1 MSAGPVIVVERLS
14 KHYGAR
20 AAVRDLSFQIMNREV
35 VGFLGPN
42 GAGKTTTLRMIAG
55 FLGPSAGYVSVG
67 GVDVAEQ
74 PLDARRKLGYM
85 PEQCP
90 LYPEMRVLEY
100 LRFRAALK
108 GVSRSKRNACV
119 GRALELAQLTD
130 RQDSII
136 GHLSKGYKQRVGL
149 ADALVA
155 VPAVLILDEP
165 TSGLDPN
172 QIRDVRQV
180 IATLKQEHT
189 VLLSTHILR
198 EVEASC
204 DRVLVIHQGRLVAD
218 TTLLEL
224 ALQRQV
230 QTFELLVQCSGAVP
244 ERLSRAAVS
253 REVLP
258 GERERWVVDPSS
270 EAAQAVGLSAIDV
283 WVERLVTAGVR
294 ILGVSSLGSSLE
306 EVFAALTQDAEP
318 RRVEGDDIQ
327 RAG

>member
-20 AAVRDLSFQIMNREV
+20 AAVREVSFRINSREV

-55 FLGPSAGYVSVG
+55 YLGPTAGYVSVG
-67 GVDVAEQ
+67 GVDVLEQ
-74 PLDARRKLGYM
+74 PIEARRKLGYM

-90 LYPEMRVLEY
+90 LYPEMRVSEY

-108 GVSRSKRNACV
+108 GVDRAKRRSFV
-119 GRALELAQLTD
+119 GRALELAQLTE
-130 RQDSII
+130 RADSII

-149 ADALVA
+149 ADALLA
-155 VPAVLILDEP
+155 QPAVLILDEP

-198 EVEASC
+198 EVEATC

-218 TTLLEL
+218 NTMAEL
-224 ALQRQV
+224 SLRRQT
-230 QTFELLVQCSGAVP
+230 QTFELVVRSVGHTLDA
-244 ERLSRAAVS
+244 
-253 REVLP
+253 EVLALVKAREP
-258 GERERWVVDPSS
+258 LPDERERWLIEPSKTG
-270 EAAQAVGLSAIDV
+270 ARGKGLDTIDA
-283 WVERLVTAGVR
+283 WVESLVKANVR
-294 ILGVSSLGSSLE
+294 VFSVGALGSPLE
-306 EVFAALTQDAEP
+306 EAFAALTKDTES
-318 RRVEGDDIQ
+318 REGELS
-327 RAG
+327 

>member
-20 AAVRDLSFQIMNREV
+20 AAVRDVSFRINHREV

-55 FLGPSAGYVSVG
+55 YLGPTAGYVTVG
-67 GVDVAEQ
+67 GVDVLEQ
-74 PLDARRKLGYM
+74 PLEARRKLGYM

-90 LYPEMRVLEY
+90 LYPEMRVSEY

-108 GVSRSKRNACV
+108 GVDRGKRRSFV
-119 GRALELAQLTD
+119 SRALELAQLTE
-130 RQDSII
+130 RAGSII

-149 ADALVA
+149 ADALLA
-155 VPAVLILDEP
+155 QPAVLILDEP

-198 EVEASC
+198 EVEATC

-218 TTLLEL
+218 NTMTEL
-224 ALQRQV
+224 SVRRQA
-230 QTFELLVQCSGAVP
+230 QTFELVVRSLGHTLDADI
-244 ERLSRAAVS
+244 LSLLAS
-253 REVLP
+253 REELP
-258 GERERWVVDPSS
+258 DERERWLIEPSRASASVKGLDTIDAWVD
-270 EAAQAVGLSAIDV
+270 ALVKANVRVFSAG
-283 WVERLVTAGVR
+283 A
-294 ILGVSSLGSSLE
+294 LGSPLE
-306 EVFAALTQDAEP
+306 EAFAALTQDTEPAEAEA
-318 RRVEGDDIQ
+318 V
-327 RAG
+327 

>member
-1 MSAGPVIVVERLS
+1 MSAGPVIVVEGLS

-20 AAVRDLSFQIMNREV
+20 AAVSELSFAINSHEV

-55 FLGPSAGYVSVG
+55 FLGPSAGYVRVG
-67 GVDVAEQ
+67 GCDVLEQ
-74 PLDARRKLGYM
+74 PLQARRQMGYM

-100 LRFRAALK
+100 LHFRAAVK
-108 GVSRSKRNACV
+108 GVARNQRTSFVERS
-119 GRALELAQLTD
+119 LELAQLTD
-130 RQDSII
+130 RRESII

-155 VPAVLILDEP
+155 QPAVLILDEP

-180 IATLKQEHT
+180 VATLKQEHT

-218 TTLLEL
+218 SPIAEL
-224 ALQRQV
+224 SLRRQTQR
-230 QTFELLVQCSGAVP
+230 FELVVGVAGVTLPQ
-244 ERLSRAAVS
+244 ELLAAVSS

-258 GERERWVVDPSS
+258 EEREKWLLEPTS
-270 EAAQAVGLSAIDV
+270 ERVKASGLTSIDV
-283 WVERLVTAGVR
+283 WVERLVAARARVFS
-294 ILGVSSLGSSLE
+294 VAPVGSSLE
-306 EVFAALTQDAEP
+306 DAFAALTQEP
-318 RRVEGDDIQ
+318 EQ
-327 RAG
+327 RMGAGTS